1 VDPEPSPSR
10 SSFKS
15 LLADSYSQT
24 LSEQW
29 LKGAWDFVREKAHHH
44 FVAHPLIGEMG
55 QSALLIVSALF
66 LLSSAAG
73 ILGGRYWVTRANL
86 AHEEFERARGLNAQ
100 GQHDDALRHLR
111 VAFHLEH
118 HNREYQMALI
128 LTLIELER
136 FDEARLQL
144 DDILK
149 ADPTNAP
156 ANLLLARIAASDPA
170 LQMDTAVQYY
180 QRAIYGL
187 WPSEPVRNRID
198 TRFELANMLAG
209 EGRVEELRA
218 ELIVLAADVR
228 DDVAQLLQVGYL
240 MLFAKSP
247 GQAETVFLRAIGQ
260 APRNAEAL
268 AGLGRAQLETGNFP
282 GSEQAFLRAA
292 RYNPENAEIR
302 RQLAVVQ
309 SIRAMNPKRRGLG
322 IYLAADRA
330 RGLVSRTHQRIEVC
344 AEEASLPADAVADLE
359 AAATRLNERRRGA
372 PTMESVDADIALAI
386 RLYHHGSDFCPNPD
400 RDEALERL
408 VLALSNEQ

>member
-1 VDPEPSPSR
+1 MDPEPNPSR
-10 SSFKS
+10 SSFKT

-24 LSEQW
+24 LSEPW
-29 LKGAWDFVREKAHHH
+29 LKGAWDFLRQQVHHH
-44 FVAHPLIGEMG
+44 FVAQPLIGEMG

-111 VAFHLEH
+111 AAFHLEH

-128 LTLIELER
+128 LTLFELER

-144 DDILK
+144 NDILK

-187 WPSEPVRNRID
+187 WPSEPARSRID
-198 TRFELANMLAG
+198 TRFELANLLAG

-228 DDVAQLLQVGYL
+228 DDVPQLLQVGYL

-247 GQAETVFLRAIGQ
+247 DQAETVFLRAIGQ

-268 AGLGRAQLETGNFP
+268 AGLGKAQLETGNFP
-282 GSEQAFLRAA
+282 ASEQAFLRAA

-302 RQLAVVQ
+302 RHLALVQ
-309 SIRAMNPKRRGLG
+309 RIRELNPKRRGLG

-330 RGLVSRTHQRIEVC
+330 RDLVSRTNQRIQACV
-344 AEEASLPADAVADLE
+344 EEAILPADALADRT
-359 AAATRLNERRRGA
+359 AAARRLEQRRRPA

-408 VLALSNEQ
+408 LLALSSEQ